1 VAGGC
6 CSPQSK
12 GKEVFYPHNQTVY
25 TVTPVLPHE
34 QGYLGGLQAAT
45 LLPTDNGNKLI
56 LTGGL
61 HGPNS
66 EKSVYE
72 FALDTKNWTRG
83 NETLME
89 SVKLYKLMSGNL
101 FRHTFTLKDIYAL

>member
-1 VAGGC
+1 VVGGC

-12 GKEVFYPHNQTVY
+12 GMEVFYPHNQTVY

-34 QGYLGGLQAAT
+34 HGYLGGLQAAT

-61 HGPNS
+61 LGPTS
-66 EKSVYE
+66 DKSVYE
-72 FALDTKNWTRG
+72 FALNTKSWTKG
-83 NETLME
+83 ELQL
-89 SVKLYKLMSGNL
+89 KLLNCC
-101 FRHTFTLKDIYAL
+101 

>member
-1 VAGGC
+1 MGSDGGIYVVGGC

-12 GKEVFYPHNQTVY
+12 GMEVFYPHNQTVY
-25 TVTPVLPHE
+25 TVIRELPQE

-45 LLPTDNGNKLI
+45 LLPADNGNKLI

-61 HGPNS
+61 IGTTS

-72 FALDTKNWTRG
+72 FDLSTKILTRG
-83 NETLME
+83 
-89 SVKLYKLMSGNL
+89 K
-101 FRHTFTLKDIYAL
+101 